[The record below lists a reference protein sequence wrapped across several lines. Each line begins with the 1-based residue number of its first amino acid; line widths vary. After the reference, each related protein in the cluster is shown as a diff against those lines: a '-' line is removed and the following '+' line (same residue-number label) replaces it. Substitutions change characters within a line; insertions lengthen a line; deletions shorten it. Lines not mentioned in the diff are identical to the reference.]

1 MKFTITREA
10 LLSSLQMIS
19 GVVEK
24 RQTMPV
30 LANVLLDADQE
41 KLTIT
46 GTNMEVELVAAI
58 SEVDVQQPGRITVP
72 AKKFTDICR
81 SLPDQASIDVEVK
94 ESRLNVHFGKSHFV
108 LSTLPADHF
117 PNVEEEAGSVK
128 LDLPQKELKRL
139 IDATAFAM
147 AQQDVRY
154 YLNGMLIE
162 LSDEG
167 LKAVATDGHRLA
179 LAGVAI
185 ATGIS
190 EKRQPIVPRKGV
202 LELARLLSDT
212 DEHCSIIFGDNH
224 VRASVGHFTFTS
236 KLIDGKFPDYQRV
249 IPRGGDKTMIA
260 DRLLLKGVLQRASIL
275 SHESIRGIR
284 LQFEPGELKVFA
296 NNPDQEEAEDSLEVD
311 YDFEAIQIGF
321 NVGYLIDVLNVL
333 DDNLVKITI
342 SNANSSALV
351 EGMETSD
358 ALYVVMPMRL

>member
-10 LLSSLQMIS
+10 LITSLQMIS

-30 LANVLLDADQE
+30 LANVLLDASED
-41 KLTIT
+41 KLTVT
-46 GTNMEVELVAAI
+46 GTNMEVELVAQIA
-58 SEVDVQQPGRITVP
+58 EVNIQQPGRITVP

-81 SLPDQASIDVEVK
+81 SLPDQANIDVEVK
-94 ESRLNVHFGKSHFV
+94 DSRLNVHFGKSHFV

-117 PNVEEEAGSVK
+117 PNVEEEAGSIK
-128 LDLPQKELKRL
+128 LELPQKELKRM

-154 YLNGMLIE
+154 YLNGMLME
-162 LSDEG
+162 LSNDG
-167 LKAVATDGHRLA
+167 LKAVSTDGHRLA
-179 LAGVAI
+179 MAGI
-185 ATGIS
+185 ATKTS
-190 EKRQPIVPRKGV
+190 VEDKRQPIVPRKGV

-212 DEHCSIIFGDNH
+212 EETCTVIFGDNH
-224 VRASVGHFTFTS
+224 VRAVVGHYTFTS

-260 DRLLLKGVLQRASIL
+260 DRQLLKGVLQRASIL
-275 SHESIRGIR
+275 SHESIRGVR

-311 YDFEAIQIGF
+311 YDFEPMQIGF

-333 DDNLVKITI
+333 DDNLIKMTL